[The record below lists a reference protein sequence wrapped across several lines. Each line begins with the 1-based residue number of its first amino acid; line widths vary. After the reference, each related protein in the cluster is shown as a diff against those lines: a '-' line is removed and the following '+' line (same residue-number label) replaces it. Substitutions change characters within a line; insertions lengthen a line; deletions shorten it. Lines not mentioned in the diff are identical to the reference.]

1 MSSTRDG
8 KWFFTSESVTMG
20 HPDKMS
26 DQVSDAILDAI
37 IKDDPNARVACETLV
52 KTGMVLVAGEIT
64 TNTYIEVPEVVRQ
77 TIKEIGYDSSE
88 IGFDYHTCAVLTA
101 ISQQSADIDEAV
113 TADSGKGK
121 ELGAGDQGI
130 MFGYASNET
139 ELYMPLPI
147 DLARKICW
155 RAAEVRLSGE
165 VNWLRPDGKAQVT
178 IEYEGNKPVRIH
190 TVVASMQ
197 HSPAVGHKQIERDL
211 IEQVIKPVLPPGL
224 IDKNII
230 YHINPSGRFVIG
242 GPQGDC
248 GVTGRKI
255 ICDTYGGMGHHG
267 GGAFSGKDPTKVD
280 RSACYAARHAA
291 KNVVAAGL
299 ADRCEIQ
306 LSYAIGV
313 AKPLSVF
320 VETFGTGKVSPE
332 KLTKIVEES
341 FDFTPQGLIEYYN
354 LRRPIYKNT
363 ARYGHVGVDRPE
375 CTWEKIEKV
384 ELLRKAA
391 GIKVESKKPA
401 KVGKK

>member
-1 MSSTRDG
+1 MSTRDG
-8 KWFFTSESVTMG
+8 KWFFTSEAVTMG
-20 HPDKMS
+20 HPDKMA
-26 DQVSDAILDAI
+26 DQVSDAVLDAI

-77 TIKEIGYDSSE
+77 TVKEIGYDSSE

-101 ISQQSADIDEAV
+101 VSQQSADIDEAV
-113 TADSGKGK
+113 TADTGKGK

-155 RAAEVRLSGE
+155 RAAEVRLNGD

-178 IEYEGNKPVRIH
+178 IEYEGAKPVRIH

-197 HSPAVGHKQIERDL
+197 HSPTVGHKQIERDL
-211 IEQVIKPVLPPGL
+211 IEKVIKPVLPPGL

-332 KLTKIVEES
+332 KLTKIVEEN
-341 FDFTPQGLIEYYN
+341 FDFTPKGLIEYYN

-384 ELLRKAA
+384 DQLRKAA

>member
-1 MSSTRDG
+1 MSREG
-8 KWFFTSESVTMG
+8 KWFFTSEAVTMG
-20 HPDKMS
+20 HPDKMA
-26 DQVSDAILDAI
+26 DQVSDAVLDAI

-77 TIKEIGYDSSE
+77 TVKEIGYDSSE

-101 ISQQSADIDEAV
+101 VSQQSADIDEAV

-147 DLARKICW
+147 DLARKIVW
-155 RAAEVRLSGE
+155 RAADVRLNGE

-178 IEYEGNKPVRIH
+178 IEYDGAKPVRIH

-197 HSPAVGHKQIERDL
+197 HSPTVGHKQIERDL
-211 IEQVIKPVLPPGL
+211 IEKVIKPVLPPGL

-332 KLTKIVEES
+332 KLTKIVEEN
-341 FDFTPQGLIEYYN
+341 FDFSPRGLIEYYN

-384 ELLRKAA
+384 DLLRKAA

>member
-1 MSSTRDG
+1 MSTRDG
-8 KWFFTSESVTMG
+8 KWFFTSEAVTMG
-20 HPDKMS
+20 HPDKMA

-37 IKDDPNARVACETLV
+37 IKDDPTARVACETLV

-64 TNTYIEVPEVVRQ
+64 TKTYIEAPEVVRQ

-101 ISQQSADIDEAV
+101 ISQQSADIDKAV
-113 TADSGKGK
+113 TADSGTGK

-155 RAAEVRLSGE
+155 RAAEVRLNGD

-178 IEYEGNKPVRIH
+178 IEYEGDKPIRIH

-197 HSPAVGHKQIERDL
+197 HSPSVGHKQIEKDL

-230 YHINPSGRFVIG
+230 YHINPSGQFVIG

-291 KNVVAAGL
+291 KNVVASGL

-320 VETFGTGKVSPE
+320 VETFGTGRVSPE

-341 FDFTPQGLIEYYN
+341 FDFTPKGLIEYYN

-375 CTWEKIEKV
+375 CTWEKTEKV
-384 ELLRKAA
+384 DLLRKAA
-391 GIKVESKKPA
+391 GAKVESKKPM

>member
-1 MSSTRDG
+1 MSREG
-8 KWFFTSESVTMG
+8 KWYFTSEAVTMG
-20 HPDKMS
+20 HPDKMA
-26 DQVSDAILDAI
+26 DQVSDAVLDAI
-37 IKDDPNARVACETLV
+37 LKDDPNARVACETLV

-77 TIKEIGYDSSE
+77 TVKEIGYDSSE

-101 ISQQSADIDEAV
+101 VSQQSADIDEAV
-113 TADSGKGK
+113 TADTGKGK

-147 DLARKICW
+147 DLARKIVW
-155 RAAEVRLSGE
+155 RAAEVRLNGD

-178 IEYEGNKPVRIH
+178 IEYEGSKPVRIH

-197 HSPAVGHKQIERDL
+197 HSPNVNHKQIEKDL
-211 IEQVIKPVLPPGL
+211 IEKVIKPVLPPGL

-291 KNVVAAGL
+291 KNIVAAGL

-332 KLTKIVEES
+332 QLTKIVEEN
-341 FDFTPQGLIEYYN
+341 FDFTPKGLIEYYN

-384 ELLRKAA
+384 EQLRKAA
-391 GIKVESKKPA
+391 GLKVEAKRAVKVAKK
-401 KVGKK
+401 

>member
-1 MSSTRDG
+1 MSMRDG
-8 KWFFTSESVTMG
+8 KWFFTSEAVTMG
-20 HPDKMS
+20 HPDKMA

-37 IKDDPNARVACETLV
+37 IKNDPTARVACETLV

-130 MFGYASNET
+130 MFGYATNET

-155 RAAEVRLSGE
+155 RAAEVRLNGD

-178 IEYEGNKPVRIH
+178 IEYDGDRPSRIH

-197 HSPAVGHKQIERDL
+197 HSPSVSQKQIEKDL

-332 KLTKIVEES
+332 KLTKIVEDN
-341 FDFTPQGLIEYYN
+341 FDFTPKGLIEYYN

-384 ELLRKAA
+384 DLLRKAA
-391 GIKVESKKPA
+391 GIKVESRKAA

>member
-1 MSSTRDG
+1 
-8 KWFFTSESVTMG
+8 MG
-20 HPDKMS
+20 HPDKMC
-26 DQVSDAILDAI
+26 DQISDAILDAI
-37 IKDDPNARVACETLV
+37 LKEDPVARVACETLV

-64 TNTYIEVPEVVRQ
+64 TNTYVEFPEVIRQ
-77 TIKEIGYDSSE
+77 TVKEIGYDSSE
-88 IGFDYHTCAVLTA
+88 IGFDYHTCAVLTS

-113 TADSGKGK
+113 TADKARGKDI
-121 ELGAGDQGI
+121 GAGDQGI
-130 MFGYASNET
+130 MFGYATHET
-139 ELYMPLPI
+139 ESYMPLPI

-155 RAAEVRLSGE
+155 RAAELRQSGE
-165 VNWLRPDGKAQVT
+165 VGWLRPDGKAQVT
-178 IEYEGNKPVRIH
+178 IEYENDRPVRIH

-197 HSPAVGHKQIERDL
+197 HNPNVSHKQIQGDL
-211 IEQVIKPVLPPGL
+211 IEKVIRPVLPPGL
-224 IDKNII
+224 VDKNII
-230 YHINPSGRFVIG
+230 FHINPSGRFVIG

-280 RSACYAARHAA
+280 RSASYAARHAA

-320 VETFGTGKVSPE
+320 VETFGTGRIPAD
-332 KLTKIVEES
+332 KLTRIVEEN
-341 FDFTPQGLIEYYN
+341 FDFTPRGLIEYYN

-363 ARYGHVGVDRPE
+363 ARWGHLGMDRPE
-375 CTWEKIEKV
+375 CTWEKTEKV
-384 ELLRKAA
+384 EQLRKAA
-391 GIKVESKKPA
+391 GLKVESKKA
-401 KVGKK
+401 VKARK